1 MDCKEII
8 YLLKKGYAF
17 THVFTDNTTFTQK
30 EKTINNFKYTHFV
43 AVDVDDSVVDM
54 NEYISSL
61 EYTPT
66 FAYTTFSN
74 NKEGKGYRFRLV
86 YVVNNKITS
95 KERYTDVYRHFT
107 NKLNLKDNCMQSVAQ
122 QCFGTTQDADTFIS
136 NKVYDLNSIESY
148 KVNVSNTKECNSKC
162 ISIEEGNIIQ
172 LVLHSQESN
181 NTLYNKDFLN
191 DYYSLSY
198 KDFLEKYKDVY
209 PFFYSTKLDTVD
221 DDTPY
226 ILLPD
231 NYLEIKRYWLVE
243 KDIDD
248 NNNEIHKRSKVR
260 KLKNGQNRRKKL
272 FINAILRR
280 FMLPELTPEYLL
292 IMLVYELYFYIDNT
306 DDKITKKDLFEICN
320 NAIKADLDNYKQLS
334 VQKHSKFIVNDNYCI
349 KYNVNR
355 KQARNIAKKMLN
367 YEEIGNL
374 YDCSLTDK
382 ENLQIM
388 KDAGLDISLRT
399 LKNFKKDNG
408 LTKPYKVNV
417 SNTKECN
424 SKCISIEEGNI
435 IQLVL
440 HSQESNNKEYNKNS
454 IEMENEIWKD
464 IEGYEGLYMVSNFG
478 RIKSLHRNGKIMRL
492 YNSTYGYLRVHLSK
506 NKEGKHY
513 FVHRLVAKAFIPND
527 NNFPIINHK
536 DENKKN
542 NSVDN
547 LEWCNYQYNNT
558 YNSLVERRRL
568 KTDYELIAQKLSKKV
583 FQYTKDGELVK
594 IWNSTAECGRN
605 GYFQNAIANCCNG
618 KCKTHKGYI
627 WSYENKN
634 NKEEND
640 MEKTKLINNIET
652 LYNKYSNIKDET
664 EAKEKY
670 LLFTQYLQKHST
682 LLTNTEYNNYLK
694 KIQEKKDYI
703 VAMYTQDFS
712 VFANYCTTHNVVNF
726 S

>member
-1 MDCKEII
+1 MKNTFKFKLSISTEKFTHKPESSEISKIKYNFVELDCKEII
-8 YLLKKGYAF
+8 YLLKKGYSF

-43 AVDVDDSVVDM
+43 AVDVDDSGIDM
-54 NEYISSL
+54 KEYISNL

-74 NKEGKGYRFRLV
+74 CKEGKGYRFRLV

-107 NKLNLKDNCMQSVAQ
+107 DKLNLEDNCMQSVAQ
-122 QCFGTTQDADTFIS
+122 QMFGTTQDADTFIS
-136 NKVYDLNSIESY
+136 NKVYDLDSIESY
-148 KVNVSNTKECNSKC
+148 KVNVSNKNGHSNFIKEEKR
-162 ISIEEGNIIQ
+162 NIIQ
-172 LVLHSQESN
+172 LESPF
-181 NTLYNKDFLN
+181 NKDFLD

-292 IMLVYELYFYIDNT
+292 TMLVYELYFYIDNT

-320 NAIKADLDNYKQLS
+320 NALKADLDNYKQLS
-334 VQKHSKFIVNDNYCI
+334 VQKHSNFIVNDNYCI

-355 KQARNIAKKMLN
+355 KQARNIAKKMIN
-367 YEEIGNL
+367 YTEIGNL

-388 KDAGLDISLRT
+388 KDSGLHISEKTLRR
-399 LKNFKKDNG
+399 FKKDNG
-408 LTKPYKVNV
+408 LTRKYNSKTNA
-417 SNTKECN
+417 NGH
-424 SKCISIEEGNI
+424 SKCIKKEEGNI
-435 IQLVL
+435 IQL
-440 HSQESNNKEYNKNS
+440 ESP
-454 IEMENEIWKD
+454 IVD
-464 IEGYEGLYMVSNFG
+464 IE
-478 RIKSLHRNGKIMRL
+478 
-492 YNSTYGYLRVHLSK
+492 
-506 NKEGKHY
+506 
-513 FVHRLVAKAFIPND
+513 
-527 NNFPIINHK
+527 NN
-536 DENKKN
+536 
-542 NSVDN
+542 
-547 LEWCNYQYNNT
+547 
-558 YNSLVERRRL
+558 
-568 KTDYELIAQKLSKKV
+568 
-583 FQYTKDGELVK
+583 
-594 IWNSTAECGRN
+594 
-605 GYFQNAIANCCNG
+605 
-618 KCKTHKGYI
+618 
-627 WSYENKN
+627 
-634 NKEEND
+634 
-640 MEKTKLINNIET
+640 EKTKLINNIET
-652 LYNKYSNIKDET
+652 LSNKYSNIKDET

-670 LLFTQYLQKHST
+670 LLFTQYLQKHCT
-682 LLTNTEYNNYLK
+682 LLTNEQYNNYLK

-712 VFANYCTTHNVVNF
+712 VFVNYCTTHNVVNF

>member
-1 MDCKEII
+1 MKDYFKFKLSISTENFTHKPESSEISKIKYNFVELDCKEII
-8 YLLKKGYAF
+8 YLLKKGYSF

-43 AVDVDDSVVDM
+43 AVDVDDSGIDM
-54 NEYISSL
+54 KEYISNL

-74 NKEGKGYRFRLV
+74 CKEGKGYRFRLV

-107 NKLNLKDNCMQSVAQ
+107 DKLNLEDNCMQSVAQ
-122 QCFGTTQDADTFIS
+122 QMFGTTQDADTFIS
-136 NKVYDLNSIESY
+136 NKVYDLDSIESY
-148 KVNVSNTKECNSKC
+148 KVNVSNKNGHSNFIKKEKR
-162 ISIEEGNIIQ
+162 NIIQ
-172 LVLHSQESN
+172 LESPF
-181 NTLYNKDFLN
+181 NKDFLD

-248 NNNEIHKRSKVR
+248 EGNEIHKRSKVR

-280 FMLPELTPEYLL
+280 FMLPELTLEYLL
-292 IMLVYELYFYIDNT
+292 TMLVYELYFYIDNT

-320 NAIKADLDNYKQLS
+320 NALKADLDNYKQLS
-334 VQKHSKFIVNDNYCI
+334 VQKHSNFIVNDNYCI

-355 KQARNIAKKMLN
+355 KQARNIAKKMIN
-367 YEEIGNL
+367 YTEIGNL

-388 KDAGLDISLRT
+388 KDSGLHISEKTLRR
-399 LKNFKKDNG
+399 FKKDNG
-408 LTKPYKVNV
+408 LTRKYNSKTNA
-417 SNTKECN
+417 NGH
-424 SKCISIEEGNI
+424 SKCIKKEEGNI
-435 IQLVL
+435 IQL
-440 HSQESNNKEYNKNS
+440 ESP
-454 IEMENEIWKD
+454 IVD
-464 IEGYEGLYMVSNFG
+464 IE
-478 RIKSLHRNGKIMRL
+478 
-492 YNSTYGYLRVHLSK
+492 
-506 NKEGKHY
+506 
-513 FVHRLVAKAFIPND
+513 
-527 NNFPIINHK
+527 NN
-536 DENKKN
+536 
-542 NSVDN
+542 
-547 LEWCNYQYNNT
+547 
-558 YNSLVERRRL
+558 
-568 KTDYELIAQKLSKKV
+568 
-583 FQYTKDGELVK
+583 
-594 IWNSTAECGRN
+594 
-605 GYFQNAIANCCNG
+605 
-618 KCKTHKGYI
+618 
-627 WSYENKN
+627 
-634 NKEEND
+634 
-640 MEKTKLINNIET
+640 EKTKLINNIET

-670 LLFTQYLQKHST
+670 LLFTQYLQKHCT
-682 LLTNTEYNNYLK
+682 LLTNEQYNNYLK

-703 VAMYTQDFS
+703 VAMYTTDFS

>member
-1 MDCKEII
+1 MKDYFKFKLSISTENFTHKPESSRIAAIKYNVVELDCKEII

-30 EKTINNFKYTHFV
+30 EKTINNFKYTYFIPI
-43 AVDVDDSVVDM
+43 DVDDSVVDM
-54 NEYISSL
+54 NKYISSL

-74 NKEGKGYRFRLV
+74 NKEGKGYRFRLI

-107 NKLNLKDNCMQSVAQ
+107 DKLNLKDNCMQSVAQ
-122 QCFGTTQDADTFIS
+122 QCFGTTQDADTFIT
-136 NKVYDLNSIESY
+136 NIVYNLDSIESY
-148 KVNVSNTKECNSKC
+148 KVNVSNKNGHSNFIKR
-162 ISIEEGNIIQ
+162 EERNIIQ
-172 LVLHSQESN
+172 LESPF
-181 NTLYNKDFLN
+181 NKDFLD
-191 DYYSLSY
+191 DYYSVSY

-209 PFFYSTKLDTVD
+209 PFFYSTKLPVVD

-243 KDIDD
+243 KDINDEG
-248 NNNEIHKRSKVR
+248 NEIHKRSKVR

-280 FMLPELTPEYLL
+280 FMLDNLTPEYLL
-292 IMLVYELYFYIDNT
+292 CMLVYELYFYIDNT

-334 VQKHSKFIVNDNYCI
+334 VQKHSNFIVNDNYCI

-355 KQARNIAKKMLN
+355 KQARNIAKKMIN
-367 YEEIGNL
+367 YAEIGNL

-388 KDAGLDISLRT
+388 KDSGLHISEKTLRR
-399 LKNFKKDNG
+399 FKKDNG
-408 LTKPYKVNV
+408 LTRKYNSKTNA
-417 SNTKECN
+417 NGH
-424 SKCISIEEGNI
+424 SKCIKKEEGNI
-435 IQLVL
+435 IQL
-440 HSQESNNKEYNKNS
+440 ESP
-454 IEMENEIWKD
+454 IVDVD
-464 IEGYEGLYMVSNFG
+464 IE
-478 RIKSLHRNGKIMRL
+478 
-492 YNSTYGYLRVHLSK
+492 
-506 NKEGKHY
+506 
-513 FVHRLVAKAFIPND
+513 
-527 NNFPIINHK
+527 NN
-536 DENKKN
+536 
-542 NSVDN
+542 
-547 LEWCNYQYNNT
+547 
-558 YNSLVERRRL
+558 
-568 KTDYELIAQKLSKKV
+568 
-583 FQYTKDGELVK
+583 
-594 IWNSTAECGRN
+594 
-605 GYFQNAIANCCNG
+605 
-618 KCKTHKGYI
+618 
-627 WSYENKN
+627 
-634 NKEEND
+634 
-640 MEKTKLINNIET
+640 EKTKLINNIEA

-670 LLFTQYLQKHST
+670 LLFTQYLQKHCT
-682 LLTNTEYNNYLK
+682 LLTNEQYNNYLK

-703 VAMYTQDFS
+703 VAMYTTDFS